1 MLENVLQ
8 GHLFLKGDIVEIVH
22 SYQNYPVCVICLVH
36 AHIRAML
43 CTPMGPERWGGVG
56 WHG

>member
-43 CTPMGPERWGGVG
+43 CTPMGPER
-56 WHG
+56 